1 MVPSMYVG
9 PCGGKSSILAHMQK
23 VLPGMGFKV
32 VSVPEASTM
41 IVTNGGQYPGMSE
54 EKRGLLL
61 EYETVLVRLQ
71 LQLEETFVALAEY
84 YRKQG
89 DNVVVVYDR
98 GMLDVKAYAP
108 ADIWQA
114 LLAEFHQ
121 TEEELLARY
130 DIVVHLV
137 TAADGAEAFY
147 TSANNAAR
155 IETADQAKELDTR
168 TFNCWKG
175 HSQLHRVENKSV
187 ENAFSVKI
195 NDTLQV
201 LNSFVTSR

>member
-1 MVPSMYVG
+1 
-9 PCGGKSSILAHMQK
+9 MQK
-23 VLPGMGFKV
+23 VLPGMGYKV

-84 YRKQG
+84 YRRQG

-108 ADIWQA
+108 SDIWEA
-114 LLAEFHQ
+114 LLHEFKQ
-121 TEEELLARY
+121 TEEELLSRY

-155 IETADQAKELDTR
+155 TETAEQARELDAR

-175 HSQLHRVENKSV
+175 HPELHRVENKHV
-187 ENAFSVKI
+187 ENAFSAKI
-195 NDTLQV
+195 ADTLDA
-201 LNSFVTSR
+201 LNSFVSNR